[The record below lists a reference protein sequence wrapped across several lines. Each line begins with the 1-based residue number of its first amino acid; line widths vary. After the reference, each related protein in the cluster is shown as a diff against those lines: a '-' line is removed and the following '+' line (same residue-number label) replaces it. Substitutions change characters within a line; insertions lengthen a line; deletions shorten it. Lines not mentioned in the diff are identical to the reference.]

1 MDIGLFLVIMIVM
14 YVVPE
19 ILKRVKPRKK
29 YQYPDFP
36 ADLPAGGDGPAGMPG
51 QLSQGTKPPPLPI
64 ISEEGTRGDEGDPAW
79 RSPAEP
85 TAVMLS
91 DVSVPGRNWEL
102 GPIAQGVVWAELIA
116 PPVSLRMRRQG
127 GRRI

>member
-1 MDIGLFLVIMIVM
+1 MDIGLFIVIMVIM

-29 YQYPDFP
+29 YQYP
-36 ADLPAGGDGPAGMPG
+36 DLPAGGDGPAGMPG

-64 ISEEGTRGDEGDPAW
+64 ISGEGTRGDEGDPAW